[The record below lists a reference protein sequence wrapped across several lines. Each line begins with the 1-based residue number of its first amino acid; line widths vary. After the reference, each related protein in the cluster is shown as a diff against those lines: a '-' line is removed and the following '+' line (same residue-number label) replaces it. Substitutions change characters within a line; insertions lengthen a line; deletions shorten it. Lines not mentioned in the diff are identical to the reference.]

1 MSKPREVTD
10 NDFEKE
16 VIQATKPVLVDFWA
30 PWCGPCRMVA
40 PIVEELAVEYD
51 GRVDFVK
58 LNTDDNPT
66 TAVKYGIRSIP
77 TLLVFKGGKPVGQ
90 IIGFR
95 PKSDLKQ
102 RLDAVVD
109 AVPS

>member
-1 MSKPREVTD
+1 MAKPKEVTD
-10 NDFEKE
+10 NDFDKE
-16 VIQATKPVLVDFWA
+16 VLQATKPVLVDFWA

-40 PIVEELAVEYD
+40 PVVEELADEYA
-51 GRVDFVK
+51 GRVEFVK
-58 LNTDDNPT
+58 LNTDDNPN

-77 TLLVFKGGKPVGQ
+77 TLLVFKEGKPVGQ

-102 RLDAVVD
+102 RLDAVVA
-109 AVPS
+109 AV